1 MLTVSSPVSYEGEN
15 IVVEGKPFEIICRLS
30 VFHFV
35 KWLRDQ
41 VTLYPDENTK
51 IELEEDKTKPNY
63 IMSKLRV
70 AHARDYHS
78 GEYRCSP
85 FVDLSHSIIVLG
97 GKESQCC
104 VEVLSTKKSAYF
116 FFNYH
121 CRIFFSQQKYHV
133 LD

>member
-15 IVVEGKPFEIICRLS
+15 MVVEGKPFHIICRLS

-35 KWLRDQ
+35 KWLHDG

-51 IELEEDKTKPNY
+51 IELEEDKTKPNF
-63 IMSKLRV
+63 IISKLSI
-70 AHARDYHS
+70 AHAHESHS

-97 GKESQCC
+97 GKKAS
-104 VEVLSTKKSAYF
+104 VA
-116 FFNYH
+116 
-121 CRIFFSQQKYHV
+121 
-133 LD
+133 